1 LTKCIFV
8 IIFIIGRV
16 YNPPLT
22 KKGVKKVNKTS
33 SEVQATIDAVKLKDL
48 SKNAPE
54 LFGVKTGVDGIDKLF
69 YKVEFSKE
77 TGKPIIKPLGGI
89 PAYSVINLSGVADT
103 GKSLFAEQFAVTQAN
118 EGNSVLYITV
128 ETPAEFLYSS
138 LLSRA
143 AAMNIDKSKVEE
155 NVYML
160 DITKDFNIRGNINN
174 FIKTIENA
182 ATRFD
187 IKNVVIDSVTGLF
200 ESKEIY
206 AREIVRTI
214 YNFLKSKRLTTLMI
228 SQKRSGQEHLSAEA
242 AGGYAVSHIVDGT
255 IVFSKQV
262 IMNKFDSSTFKRPI
276 GDVIRLLRVDG
287 CRMCGHDSKT
297 YVFEIEQ
304 NGLIKV
310 LYPLGSLS
318 NQQLESKE

>member
-1 LTKCIFV
+1 
-8 IIFIIGRV
+8 
-16 YNPPLT
+16 
-22 KKGVKKVNKTS
+22 VNKTS

>member
-1 LTKCIFV
+1 M
-8 IIFIIGRV
+8 
-16 YNPPLT
+16 
-22 KKGVKKVNKTS
+22 NKTS
-33 SEVQATIDAVKLKDL
+33 SEVQATVDAVKLKDL
-48 SKNAPE
+48 SKSAPE

-69 YKVEFSKE
+69 YKAEFSKE
-77 TGKPIIKPLGGI
+77 TGKPMVKPLGGI

-182 ATRFD
+182 ATRFN

-262 IMNKFDSSTFKRPI
+262 IMNRFDSSTFKRPI

-310 LYPLGSLS
+310 LYPLGYIAG
-318 NQQLESKE
+318 QQKEDKE

>member
-1 LTKCIFV
+1 M
-8 IIFIIGRV
+8 
-16 YNPPLT
+16 
-22 KKGVKKVNKTS
+22 NKTS
-33 SEVQATIDAVKLKDL
+33 SEVQATVDAVKLKDL
-48 SKNAPE
+48 SKSAPE

-69 YKVEFSKE
+69 YKAEFSKE
-77 TGKPIIKPLGGI
+77 TGKPVVKPLGGI

-182 ATRFD
+182 ATRFN

-262 IMNKFDSSTFKRPI
+262 IMNRFDSSTFKRPI

-310 LYPLGSLS
+310 LYPLGYIAG
-318 NQQLESKE
+318 QQKDDKE

>member
-1 LTKCIFV
+1 
-8 IIFIIGRV
+8 
-16 YNPPLT
+16 
-22 KKGVKKVNKTS
+22 VNKTS
-33 SEVQATIDAVKLKDL
+33 SEVQATVDAVKLKDL
-48 SKNAPE
+48 SKSAPE

-69 YKVEFSKE
+69 YKAEFSKE
-77 TGKPIIKPLGGI
+77 TGKPVVKPLGGI

-182 ATRFD
+182 ATRFN

-262 IMNKFDSSTFKRPI
+262 IMNRFDSSTFKRPI

-310 LYPLGSLS
+310 LYPLGYIAG
-318 NQQLESKE
+318 QQKEDKE

>member
-1 LTKCIFV
+1 M
-8 IIFIIGRV
+8 
-16 YNPPLT
+16 
-22 KKGVKKVNKTS
+22 NKTS
-33 SEVQATIDAVKLKDL
+33 SEVQATVDAVKLKDL
-48 SKNAPE
+48 SKSAPE

-69 YKVEFSKE
+69 YKAEFSKE
-77 TGKPIIKPLGGI
+77 TGKPVVKPLGGI

-182 ATRFD
+182 ATRFN

-262 IMNKFDSSTFKRPI
+262 IMNRFDSSTFKRPI

-310 LYPLGSLS
+310 LYPLGYIAG
-318 NQQLESKE
+318 QQKEDKE

>member
-1 LTKCIFV
+1 MQ
-8 IIFIIGRV
+8 
-16 YNPPLT
+16 
-22 KKGVKKVNKTS
+22 KTS
-33 SEVQATIDAVKLKDL
+33 SEVQATLDAVKLKDL

-77 TGKPIIKPLGGI
+77 IGKPVIKPLGGI

-182 ATRFD
+182 AKRFD

-214 YNFLKSKRLTTLMI
+214 YNFLKAKRLTTLMI

-304 NGLIKV
+304 NGLLKV

>member
-1 LTKCIFV
+1 MTKCIFV

>member
-1 LTKCIFV
+1 
-8 IIFIIGRV
+8 
-16 YNPPLT
+16 
-22 KKGVKKVNKTS
+22 
-33 SEVQATIDAVKLKDL
+33 
-48 SKNAPE
+48 
-54 LFGVKTGVDGIDKLF
+54 
-69 YKVEFSKE
+69 
-77 TGKPIIKPLGGI
+77 
-89 PAYSVINLSGVADT
+89 
-103 GKSLFAEQFAVTQAN
+103 
-118 EGNSVLYITV
+118 
-128 ETPAEFLYSS
+128 
-138 LLSRA
+138 
-143 AAMNIDKSKVEE
+143 M
-155 NVYML
+155 
-160 DITKDFNIRGNINN
+160 
-174 FIKTIENA
+174 
-182 ATRFD
+182 
-187 IKNVVIDSVTGLF
+187 VIDSVTGLF

-262 IMNKFDSSTFKRPI
+262 IMNRFDSSTFKRPI

-310 LYPLGSLS
+310 LYPLGYIAA
-318 NQQLESKE
+318 SKRRQRINKVNKIYKKGCRP

>member
-1 LTKCIFV
+1 MQKN
-8 IIFIIGRV
+8 G
-16 YNPPLT
+16 
-22 KKGVKKVNKTS
+22 
-33 SEVQATIDAVKLKDL
+33 SEMQITLDAVKLKDL

-54 LFGVKTGVDGIDKLF
+54 LFGVKTGVEGIDKLF

-77 TGKPIIKPLGGI
+77 AGKPVIKPLGGI
-89 PAYSVINLSGVADT
+89 PAYSVINVSGVADT
-103 GKSLFAEQFAVTQAN
+103 GKSLFAEQFAVVQAN

-155 NVYML
+155 NIYML
-160 DITKDFNIRGNINN
+160 DVTRDFNIRGNINN

-182 ATRFD
+182 VRNFN

-214 YNFLKSKRLTTLMI
+214 YNFLKAKRLTTLMI

-262 IMNKFDSSTFKRPI
+262 IMNKFDSSTFKKPI
-276 GDVIRLLRVDG
+276 GDIIRLLRIDG

-304 NGLIKV
+304 NGLLKV

-318 NQQLESKE
+318 NQQLENKN